1 MLHPLRIFF
10 TLRFSSTSDRGEHI
24 PEEFDENGMN
34 VEAEVQEDVKDGI
47 KDGLQTFIFSAT
59 LSKDLQRN
67 VKKKFRPK
75 GNKKHYKRDQAPATT
90 LGKSLFAPDILLEI
104 LPQSIR

>member
-1 MLHPLRIFF
+1 MFHPLRIFV
-10 TLRFSSTSDRGEHI
+10 TPRFSCTSGRSEHI
-24 PEEFDENGMN
+24 PEEFDQNGVN
-34 VEAEVQEDVKDGI
+34 VEAEDQEDVKEGI

-90 LGKSLFAPDILLEI
+90 LGRSLFAP
-104 LPQSIR
+104 

>member
-1 MLHPLRIFF
+1 MFHPLRIFV
-10 TLRFSSTSDRGEHI
+10 TPRFSCTAGRGEHI

-34 VEAEVQEDVKDGI
+34 VEAEDQEDVKEGI

-90 LGKSLFAPDILLEI
+90 LGRSLFAPEILLEI